1 MKRLLLLVLSV
12 CFVFGVQRVGQSD
25 ARPGYTI
32 NFENVAIIEFLKFV
46 SKIGDVNFV
55 YNEEELNFNVTIVSE
70 EETSLTNVMAA
81 LVQVLRINGFSLID
95 DGSNLVIHK
104 ADGVN
109 QIATV
114 ISPEMPYEGSKP
126 PPIVTRLFKI
136 RNGNPEQIAK
146 IVKPLMSKDVILEV
160 SSETRHLL
168 VTDIVA
174 NVDRVADL
182 LLTLDAAASPLD
194 LDVYHVKNTVA
205 DKIVPLAEQILTP
218 LSEGNPLV
226 IVPQPETQAVYV
238 LSTPFLVEKA
248 MAVLEDLDET
258 PTMAAQALSGNNVL
272 IYKLQYQSPQA
283 IEEGIDQIG
292 ENLTGTGGATSQLV
306 MAAKSMRYVQATNSL
321 IFTGAPSALDE
332 IKTILQSLDTP
343 ATPEA
348 QNVGSTFF
356 IYKIQQANEEQIS
369 KSLNNLAENLEDSK
383 YPDEPLISA
392 IDSMKWV
399 KETNSLIFTGS
410 PGAITRLKE
419 IVPTFD
425 VDPGES
431 RAYLK
436 QIPAST
442 DFYIYTPK
450 IRDGKK
456 LLGTIDQ
463 IADNLR
469 ASGLTDP
476 AFLRALESA
485 KWNPSTS
492 SILFTG
498 DAGSLQRVKD
508 LVQTL
513 DTEEE
518 TSPKQNASLHLQT
531 KLHSG
536 KIATKSARKSC

>member
-1 MKRLLLLVLSV
+1 M
-12 CFVFGVQRVGQSD
+12 FGAGDVQRVAQSD

-32 NFENVAIIEFLKFV
+32 NFNNVSIIEFLKFI

-55 YNEEELNFNVTIVSE
+55 YNEEELGFNVTVVSE
-70 EETSLTNVMAA
+70 EETSLTNVMSA

-95 DGSNLVIHK
+95 DGANLLIHK
-104 ADGVN
+104 SPGVN

-114 ISPEMPYEGSKP
+114 VSAEMPYEGAKP
-126 PPIVTRLFKI
+126 PPIVTRLFRI
-136 RNGNPEQIAK
+136 QNGNPAQIAK
-146 IVKPLMSKDVILEV
+146 IVKPLMSSDVILEV
-160 SSETRHLL
+160 SNETRHL
-168 VTDIVA
+168 VITDVVA

-182 LLTLDAAASPLD
+182 LLTLDAAKSPLD
-194 LDVYHVKNTVA
+194 LDVYHVKNTTT

-218 LSEGNPLV
+218 LSEGNPLI
-226 IVPQPETQAVYV
+226 IVPQTDTQAIYI

-248 MAVLEDLDET
+248 MSILEDLDET
-258 PTMAAQALSGNNVL
+258 PSMAAQSLSGNNVL

-283 IEEGIDQIG
+283 IEEGINQIG
-292 ENLTGTGGATSQLV
+292 ENLTTKGGATSQLV

-321 IFTGAPSALDE
+321 IFTGDPSALAE
-332 IKTILQSLDTP
+332 IKTILTSLDTP
-343 ATPEA
+343 TSQGLGNTGA
-348 QNVGSTFF
+348 TFF
-356 IYKIQQANEEQIS
+356 IYKIKQANEEQIS

-383 YPDEPLISA
+383 YPDETLIAA

-425 VDPGES
+425 VEPGES
-431 RAYLK
+431 RAGLN

-442 DFYIYTPK
+442 DFYIYTPQV
-450 IRDGKK
+450 RDGKR

-469 ASGLTDP
+469 SSGLTDP

-485 KWNPSTS
+485 KWNPSTG

-498 DAGSLQRVKD
+498 DTASLQRVKE
-508 LVQTL
+508 LVSTL

-518 TSPKQNASLHLQT
+518 GNPSKVQIFIYKPNYVPAKALQRA
-531 KLHSG
+531 L
-536 KIATKSARKSC
+536 